1 MSNSMAIRKPS
12 PPSAALPVI
21 SEDRPV
27 SEPHNTNSP
36 PIPPRSLKRPS
47 HGNFKESGLS
57 YFTHHTPSSS
67 WEDDSIEGHDSE
79 KLAQLRRDV
88 VNNKHVAK
96 RGGWLRLC
104 LVLGILSSCVIGLA
118 VGLVFGLKKRSKSA

>member
-1 MSNSMAIRKPS
+1 MAIRKSS

-21 SEDRPV
+21 SEDRPT
-27 SEPHNTNSP
+27 SEPHNINSP
-36 PIPPRSLKRPS
+36 PIPPRSLARPS
-47 HGNFKESGLS
+47 HGNFRESGLS
-57 YFTHHTPSSS
+57 YFTYHTPSSS

-79 KLAQLRRDV
+79 KLAQLRRDL

-104 LVLGILSSCVIGLA
+104 LVLAIASFCITGLA
-118 VGLVFGLKKRSKSA
+118 VGLTFGLRNRSKSS